1 MEKQEI
7 ISKIIFESERKI
19 KQNTGLVVSL
29 FCKTKEVNSDNELA
43 RIIVKLCA
51 EEYGIPIETLIAT
64 TRHRLQ
70 CEARQ
75 VSMKLV
81 RENTTL
87 SLKEIGELYM
97 AKRIGYA
104 PALGKDHTTII
115 HGIKTID
122 NLLSYDKLVIEKYN
136 RILADFNKIVN
147 C

>member
-1 MEKQEI
+1 
-7 ISKIIFESERKI
+7 
-19 KQNTGLVVSL
+19 
-29 FCKTKEVNSDNELA
+29 
-43 RIIVKLCA
+43 
-51 EEYGIPIETLIAT
+51 
-64 TRHRLQ
+64 
-70 CEARQ
+70 
-75 VSMKLV
+75 MKLV

-122 NLLSYDKLVIEKYN
+122 NLLSYDKLVIDKYT
-136 RILADFNKIVN
+136 KIKGHLNSIIN

>member
-1 MEKQEI
+1 MKKEQI
-7 ISKIIFESERKI
+7 ISKIIFDAERKI
-19 KQNTGLVVSL
+19 KQNTGIVVSL

-51 EEYGIPIETLIAT
+51 IEYDIPIETLIAT
-64 TRHRLQ
+64 TRYRLQ

-75 VSMKLV
+75 VSMKIV

-97 AKRIGYA
+97 AKKKGRVA
-104 PALGKDHTTII
+104 ELGKDHTTVI

-122 NLLSYDKLVIEKYN
+122 SLLSYDKLVIEKYN
-136 RILADFNKIVN
+136 RILTDFNKIIN

>member
-1 MEKQEI
+1 MKKEQI
-7 ISKIIFESERKI
+7 ISKIIFDAERKI
-19 KQNTGLVVSL
+19 KQNTGIVVSL

-51 EEYGIPIETLIAT
+51 IEYGIPIETLIAT
-64 TRHRLQ
+64 TRYRLQ

-75 VSMKLV
+75 VSMKIV

-97 AKRIGYA
+97 AKKKGRVA
-104 PALGKDHTTII
+104 ELGKDHTTVI

-122 NLLSYDKLVIEKYN
+122 SLLSYDKLVIEKYN
-136 RILADFNKIVN
+136 RILTDFNNIIN

>member
-1 MEKQEI
+1 MEKNEI
-7 ISKIIFESERKI
+7 ISKIIFEAERKI
-19 KQNTGLVVSL
+19 KQNTGMVVLLYS
-29 FCKTKEVNSDNELA
+29 KSKDVSSDAELST
-43 RIIVKLCA
+43 IIVKLCA

-64 TRHRLQ
+64 TRQRLQ

-81 RENTTL
+81 RDNTTL

-97 AKRIGYA
+97 AKQKNKP
-104 PALGKDHTTII
+104 PAFGKDHTTII

-122 NLLSYDKLVIEKYN
+122 NLLSYDRLVIEKYN

>member
-1 MEKQEI
+1 MEKNEI
-7 ISKIIFESERKI
+7 ISKIIFEAERKI

-51 EEYGIPIETLIAT
+51 EEYGIPIETLIET

-122 NLLSYDKLVIEKYN
+122 NLLSYDRLVIEKYN

>member
-7 ISKIIFESERKI
+7 IEKIIFEAERKI

-29 FCKTKEVNSDNELA
+29 FCKTKEVNSDAELA

-51 EEYGIPIETLIAT
+51 EEYGIPLETLTAV

-75 VSMKLV
+75 ISMKLV
-81 RENTTL
+81 RDNTTL
-87 SLKEIGELYM
+87 SLKEIGGLYM
-97 AKRIGYA
+97 AKSKNK
-104 PALGKDHTTII
+104 PPVFGKDHTTVI

-122 NLLSYDKLVIEKYN
+122 NLLTYDKLVIDKFN
-136 RILADFNKIVN
+136 RITTSLNTIIN

>member
-1 MEKQEI
+1 
-7 ISKIIFESERKI
+7 
-19 KQNTGLVVSL
+19 
-29 FCKTKEVNSDNELA
+29 
-43 RIIVKLCA
+43 
-51 EEYGIPIETLIAT
+51 
-64 TRHRLQ
+64 
-70 CEARQ
+70 
-75 VSMKLV
+75 MKLV

-136 RILADFNKIVN
+136 RILSDFNKIVN